1 IYAILLGSLRMI
13 NKKLDELG
21 KYVEEIEKKEPFNLL
36 NMYMNQVNE
45 GLKTTD
51 NVQSEIEQ
59 DFGNEIVQVIN
70 NYKEK
75 GLSNSIISY
84 HLYSTLINFI
94 KNSVIEQKA
103 SELEIDRTLYKQ
115 EMRLLFKG
123 KWK

>member
-1 IYAILLGSLRMI
+1 MI
-13 NKKLDELG
+13 DKKLDELG
-21 KYVEEIEKKEPFNLL
+21 KYVEEIEKKEPYDLL
-36 NMYMNQVNE
+36 KLYMNQVNE
-45 GLKTTD
+45 ELKNTD

-59 DFGNEIVQVIN
+59 DFGNEIVQVID
-70 NYKEK
+70 NYKEN

-84 HLYSTLINFI
+84 HLYSVLVNFI

>member
-1 IYAILLGSLRMI
+1 MI
-13 NKKLDELG
+13 DKKLDELG
-21 KYVEEIEKKEPFNLL
+21 IYIEEIQKKEPYDLL
-36 NMYMNQVNE
+36 KTYMNQVNE
-45 GLKTTD
+45 ELKTTD
-51 NVQSEIEQ
+51 NVQSEIEL
-59 DFGNEIVQVIN
+59 DFGNEIIQVID

-84 HLYSTLINFI
+84 HLFSVLVNFI
-94 KNSVIEQKA
+94 KKSVIEQKA

>member
-1 IYAILLGSLRMI
+1 MI

-21 KYVEEIEKKEPFNLL
+21 RYVEEMEKKEPFDLL
-36 NMYMNQVNE
+36 KTYMNQVNE
-45 GLKTTD
+45 ELKTT
-51 NVQSEIEQ
+51 NNLQSEIEL
-59 DFGNEIVQVIN
+59 DFGNEIIQVIN

-75 GLSNSIISY
+75 GLSSSIISY

-103 SELEIDRTLYKQ
+103 SELEINRTLYKQ

>member
-1 IYAILLGSLRMI
+1 
-13 NKKLDELG
+13 
-21 KYVEEIEKKEPFNLL
+21 
-36 NMYMNQVNE
+36 MNQVNE

-51 NVQSEIEQ
+51 NVQSEIEL
-59 DFGNEIVQVIN
+59 DFGNEIIQVID

-84 HLYSTLINFI
+84 HLFSVLVNFI

>member
-1 IYAILLGSLRMI
+1 
-13 NKKLDELG
+13 
-21 KYVEEIEKKEPFNLL
+21 
-36 NMYMNQVNE
+36 MNQVNE
-45 GLKTTD
+45 ELKITD

-59 DFGNEIVQVIN
+59 DFGNEIVQVID
-70 NYKEK
+70 NYKEN

-84 HLYSTLINFI
+84 HLYSVLVNFI